1 MEITMPSL
9 HSEKPEHS
17 LVDVD
22 GCSKRMSAYGL
33 TVQEN
38 TKDST
43 KLFNTKLNNMD
54 SDLLSREWGEL
65 RDIPKALE
73 DRHWCLVSINFCQD
87 TPILGKFSKSES
99 SNYMIQ
105 CIHAIIYL
113 IATKG
118 LVCL

>member
-54 SDLLSREWGEL
+54 SDLFVQRVGE
-65 RDIPKALE
+65 
-73 DRHWCLVSINFCQD
+73 N
-87 TPILGKFSKSES
+87 
-99 SNYMIQ
+99 
-105 CIHAIIYL
+105 
-113 IATKG
+113 
-118 LVCL
+118 

>member
-38 TKDST
+38 KDST
-43 KLFNTKLNNMD
+43 KLFKTKLNNM
-54 SDLLSREWGEL
+54 SSYLLSG
-65 RDIPKALE
+65 DLE
-73 DRHWCLVSINFCQD
+73 R
-87 TPILGKFSKSES
+87 TTG
-99 SNYMIQ
+99 
-105 CIHAIIYL
+105 
-113 IATKG
+113 
-118 LVCL
+118 

>member
-38 TKDST
+38 KDST
-43 KLFNTKLNNMD
+43 KLFKTKLNNM
-54 SDLLSREWGEL
+54 SSYLLSGDLKRTTG
-65 RDIPKALE
+65 
-73 DRHWCLVSINFCQD
+73 
-87 TPILGKFSKSES
+87 
-99 SNYMIQ
+99 
-105 CIHAIIYL
+105 
-113 IATKG
+113 
-118 LVCL
+118 